1 MLQALVV
8 VVNPSP
14 GKGNPK
20 VSKSE
25 HYIKKSVC
33 DMCVARTESVWI
45 TECGKFQK
53 KPYNPSK
60 SINSSRLACFPLRL
74 SCVKKSLT
82 KLYVFAFLLNTASH
96 SKKLQYTKSLPLSLF
111 LHSPGCHLHESD
123 CSCQPR
129 VRPHLRR
136 PLFLQ
141 KTSRLP
147 DPLSHFS
154 LRRLA
159 RWPRHSGWER
169 TSLTRWTLN
178 STTSWC

>member
-33 DMCVARTESVWI
+33 DMCVARTESMWI
-45 TECGKFQK
+45 TERGKFQK
-53 KPYNPSK
+53 NHIIPARAL
-60 SINSSRLACFPLRL
+60 IHHVLHAFFT
-74 SCVKKSLT
+74 SLMREEIFNQA
-82 KLYVFAFLLNTASH
+82 VRFAFLLNTASH

-111 LHSPGCHLHESD
+111 LHGPGCHLHESV